1 MNTNKALR
9 DDKIRL
15 LGDLIECYDFMGKL
29 VRENRQLRRENKGL
43 RRANIAL
50 GNEVNFLCGKIDRA
64 INYCECKKREKN
76 GTPAWL
82 REVIRD
88 A

>member
-1 MNTNKALR
+1 MITKKDLMRDLDEACEVVYFLKRQNKMLR
-9 DDKIRL
+9 KRNDEL
-15 LGDLIECYDFMGKL
+15 C
-29 VRENRQLRRENKGL
+29 RE
-43 RRANIAL
+43 NIAL
-50 GNEVNFLCGKIDRA
+50 IDEVDFLNGKIARA